1 MYTLI
6 GSLTSPYVRKLRLFF
21 HQINLSHDLKSI
33 NYLEENDSNYLNKI
47 NPINKIPVLLIN
59 EEPLYDS
66 RVIYYHIAKKQNIK
80 ELSLKE
86 ENYLSAIDGA
96 MDSSINLFSL
106 RRGGMDISPGKNSYI
121 DRQRARVEEILDYLT
136 PYAKSLDPKNP
147 ADWNFVSISLYT
159 YLFWANFKEMLDLSN
174 RPELTNFLERF
185 KDMPGIAETTP
196 KA

>member
-21 HQINLSHDLKSI
+21 QQINLSHELKSI
-33 NYLEENDSNYLNKI
+33 NYLEENDSNYLKKI

-59 EEPLYDS
+59 DEPLYDS
-66 RVIYYHIAKKQNIK
+66 RVIYYYLAKKHQIK

-106 RRGGMDISPGKNSYI
+106 RRGGMDITPGKNSYI
-121 DRQRARVEEILDYLT
+121 DRQRARVEEILDYIT

-159 YLFWANFKEMLDLSN
+159 YLFWANFREMLDLSN
-174 RPELTNFLERF
+174 RPELTAFLERF
-185 KDMPGIAETTP
+185 KDMPGVSETTP
-196 KA
+196 KV

>member
-21 HQINLSHDLKSI
+21 QQINLAHDLKSI
-33 NYLEENDSNYLNKI
+33 NYLEENDANFLKKI
-47 NPINKIPVLLIN
+47 NPISKIPVLLIN
-59 EEPLYDS
+59 DEPLYDS
-66 RVIYYHIAKKQNIK
+66 RVIYYHIAKKHNIK

-121 DRQRARVEEILDYLT
+121 DRQHTRVEEVLDYLT

-147 ADWNFVSISLYT
+147 NDWNFVSISLYT
-159 YLFWANFKEMLDLSN
+159 YLFWANFRAMLDLSN
-174 RPELTNFLERF
+174 RPDLTNFLEHF
-185 KDMPGIAETTP
+185 KTMPGIEETTP